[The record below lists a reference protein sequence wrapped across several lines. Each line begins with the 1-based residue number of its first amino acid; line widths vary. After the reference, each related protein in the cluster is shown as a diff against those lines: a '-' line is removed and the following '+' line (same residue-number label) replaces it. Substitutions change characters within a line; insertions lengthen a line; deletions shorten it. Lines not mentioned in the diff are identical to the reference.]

1 MLEKCE
7 SRSIMSDSDPKNSPG
22 QNTGV
27 GSLSLLQ
34 GIFSTQESSWGLS
47 HYGADSLPAEPPGK
61 PWEMLSWA
69 IMLLSNAEQQE
80 TRAFS
85 PSFQGKSKS
94 VRKGDRGTTLWACF
108 SRGDGQI
115 KLFDRT
121 CWTAGQNNIPSHDT
135 CFNLPW
141 CFLSLSLDDTPGTT
155 RAPASPSLLGD
166 ENLLVPAKCGFISVT
181 ENPTQGHHQKTP
193 VQGFPGGSVIKNP
206 PANARDLGLI
216 PGLGRS
222 HMLQSNS
229 AMHHTSERVL

>member
-1 MLEKCE
+1 MIRRKFEKYVLGDVREVWKSLNHVWLC
-7 SRSIMSDSDPKNSPG
+7 DPKNSPG

-34 GIFSTQESSWGLS
+34 GIFSTQESYWGLP

-121 CWTAGQNNIPSHDT
+121 CWTAGHRTI
-135 CFNLPW
+135 
-141 CFLSLSLDDTPGTT
+141 FLLM
-155 RAPASPSLLGD
+155 
-166 ENLLVPAKCGFISVT
+166 
-181 ENPTQGHHQKTP
+181 TP
-193 VQGFPGGSVIKNP
+193 VLTCPGASFLFPWMTHLAQHGP
-206 PANARDLGLI
+206 QLP
-216 PGLGRS
+216 
-222 HMLQSNS
+222 
-229 AMHHTSERVL
+229 HHS